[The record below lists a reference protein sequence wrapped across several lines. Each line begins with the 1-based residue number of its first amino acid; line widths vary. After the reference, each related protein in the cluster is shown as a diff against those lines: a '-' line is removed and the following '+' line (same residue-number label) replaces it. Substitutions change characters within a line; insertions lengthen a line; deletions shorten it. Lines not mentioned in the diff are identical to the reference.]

1 MKFLILLLLVVSLG
15 LSPTFAQTEFTL
27 SSSADSYEPGE
38 LVSIS
43 GVTENKQIVSI
54 QVKDPTGKTLLVR
67 SITADNSGTYSLEF
81 KIPKMSTQGNYIIVA
96 SVSVDMIPI
105 IETITVLVQDK
116 VVEISTESGSTD
128 VDDSMCGTG
137 TIMKNG
143 KCVVDK
149 SSEESVVDKSSEE
162 GGGCIIAT
170 ATYGSEMAT
179 EVQQLRELRDN
190 QLLQTESGT
199 AFMSTFNNV
208 YYSFSPIIADY
219 ERENPYFKE
228 VVKLA
233 ITPMISTL
241 SLMDNANSESE
252 VLGLGLSVIAL
263 NIGMY
268 LGVPAIVIV
277 GIRKRI

>member
-1 MKFLILLLLVVSLG
+1 MKVLILLLLVVSLG
-15 LSPTFAQTEFTL
+15 LSPAFAQTDLTL
-27 SSSADSYEPGE
+27 SSSMNSYEPGE
-38 LVSIS
+38 LITIS
-43 GVTENKQIVSI
+43 GVTQSEQIVSI

-67 SITADNSGTYSLEF
+67 SITADGAGNYSLEF

-199 AFMSTFNNV
+199 AFMSTFNDV
-208 YYSFSPIIADY
+208 YYSFSPTIADM
-219 ERENPYFKE
+219 EREHPMFKE

-233 ITPMISTL
+233 ITPMISSL
-241 SLMDNANSESE
+241 SLMENAESESE
-252 VLGLGLSVIAL
+252 VLGMGLSVIML